1 MPITRYRDYIGEV
14 IGRWEILEELDT
26 FGDTPQARYGN
37 RRFRVRHIDLNIE
50 VVRFIASIR
59 STLHYQPAII
69 RRVTELS
76 RFYDY
81 TGLTFDDWQVVN
93 LIDDYLVGKGL
104 AAGC

>member
-1 MPITRYRDYIGEV
+1 M
-14 IGRWEILEELDT
+14 
-26 FGDTPQARYGN
+26 
-37 RRFRVRHIDLNIE
+37 
-50 VVRFIASIR
+50 ASIR

-81 TGLTFDDWQVVN
+81 TGLTFDDWEVVN